1 MNMTSVLTMVG
12 MLAFLGCLGGIG
24 FLIFSFIKKK
34 PKKPALMVG
43 GISFVLMIVAIILS
57 PSEAVQLTIS
67 KTSIQTNEQGI
78 AKIEGTTN
86 KTSTVTADGDKI
98 DNENG
103 SFVYEVKLTDDE
115 PREIT
120 LVANKAGKELT
131 KTVEITP
138 SKSFVA
144 HLKEEETEKK
154 DQKILVEAKT
164 ALALAEKNPT
174 MENYDAAATLVQ
186 SLSKQYDEVDERLA
200 TIKENIPIYVAV
212 DLAEKEQNRQKLD
225 SATALVS
232 KATLNKSALETR
244 LTTVKEK
251 IEAKET
257 LEKQLVSAR
266 EAVEKAE
273 QEPNDTTYNQAI
285 AKIKAIPNGNTDLS
299 NRLTTVKQTIDTQK
313 EEAKRVAEA
322 QKAEQEAAN
331 AQATADAATAAAAET
346 PVSEMVLVT
355 PTGKKYHN
363 RKCGNGTYTESTLD
377 AALARGLTPCAKCY

>member
-1 MNMTSVLTMVG
+1 MNMTSVLPMVAL
-12 MLAFLGCLGGIG
+12 LAFLGCLGGIG

-34 PKKPALMVG
+34 PKKPALIVG
-43 GISFVLMIVAIILS
+43 GISFVVMIVAIILS

-86 KTSTVTADGDKI
+86 KTSTVTVDGDKV

-103 SFVYEVKLTDDE
+103 SFVYEVKLTADE
-115 PREIT
+115 TKEIT
-120 LVANKAGKELT
+120 LVAKKAGKELT

-174 MENYDAAATLVQ
+174 TENYDAAATLVQ

-257 LEKQLVSAR
+257 LEKQLVSAS

-299 NRLTTVKQTIDTQK
+299 NRLITVKQTIDTQK

-331 AQATADAATAAAAET
+331 AQATADAATAAET
-346 PVSEMVLVT
+346 PVSETVLVT

>member
-1 MNMTSVLTMVG
+1 MTSVLTMVG

-164 ALALAEKNPT
+164 ALVLAEKNPT
-174 MENYDAAATLVQ
+174 TENYDAAATLVQ

-232 KATLNKSALETR
+232 KATLNKSALENR

>member
-1 MNMTSVLTMVG
+1 MTGILNTIVV
-12 MLAFLGCLGGIG
+12 LAFLGCLSGIG

-34 PKKPALMVG
+34 PKKPVLI
-43 GISFVLMIVAIILS
+43 GIAVSFVVMIVAIILS
-57 PSEAVQLTIS
+57 PAEAVQLTIS
-67 KTSIQTNEQGI
+67 ETTIETNENGI
-78 AKIEGTTN
+78 AQIKGTTN
-86 KTSTVTADGDKI
+86 KTSKVTADGDEI
-98 DNENG
+98 ENDDG
-103 SFVYEVKLTDDE
+103 SFVYDVTLKDDE
-115 PREIT
+115 SKEIT
-120 LVANKAGKELT
+120 LVANKAGKEIT
-131 KTVEITP
+131 KTVEIKP

-144 HLKEEETEKK
+144 LLKEEEMEKK
-154 DQKILVEAKT
+154 EQKILAEAET

-174 MENYDAAATLVQ
+174 SKNYDDAATLVE
-186 SLSKQYDEVDERLA
+186 SLSKQYDEMDERLA

-232 KATLNKSALETR
+232 KATLNKEALEKR

-257 LEKQLVSAR
+257 AEKQLTSAR

-273 QEPNDTTYNQAI
+273 QEPNDTNYDQAI

-299 NRLTTVKQTIDTQK
+299 NRMNTVKQTIDAQK

-322 QKAEQEAAN
+322 QKAEQEAAS
-331 AQATADAATAAAAET
+331 AQATADAAAAAEA

-363 RKCGNGTYTESTLD
+363 HRCGNGTYTEATLE

>member
-1 MNMTSVLTMVG
+1 MNMTSVLTMVAL
-12 MLAFLGCLGGIG
+12 LAFLGCLGSIG

-34 PKKPALMVG
+34 PKKLALMVG
-43 GISFVLMIVAIILS
+43 GISFVVMIVAIILS
-57 PSEAVQLTIS
+57 PSEAVQLTIL
-67 KTSIQTNEQGI
+67 KTSIQTNEQGF

-86 KTSTVTADGDKI
+86 KTSTLTADGDKI

-115 PREIT
+115 PKEIT

-138 SKSFVA
+138 SKSYVA
-144 HLKEEETEKK
+144 HLKEEEAEKK

-174 MENYDAAATLVQ
+174 TENYDAAATLVQ
-186 SLSKQYDEVDERLA
+186 SLSKQYDEVDERLT

-299 NRLTTVKQTIDTQK
+299 NRLTTVKQTLDTQK

-331 AQATADAATAAAAET
+331 AQETADAATAAAAET

-363 RKCGNGTYTESTLD
+363 RKCGSGTYTESTLD